1 MKKPL
6 RRLLAG
12 LTLTAAL
19 TAVGITTTDILATPQ
34 GDTGWGAPAGDTG
47 WGSLPNSSDTTGAP
61 SAGTDVSAS
70 VTPLIDTAW
79 G

>member
-1 MKKPL
+1 MKTPL

-19 TAVGITTTDILATPQ
+19 TTVGLTTTDVLATPQ
-34 GDTGWGAPAGDTG
+34 DDTGWGAPAGDTG
-47 WGSLPNSSDTTGAP
+47 WGSLPASSTVDSIT
-61 SAGTDVSAS
+61 SAVL
-70 VTPLIDTAW
+70 PLTDTAW

>member
-1 MKKPL
+1 MKQPL

-19 TAVGITTTDILATPQ
+19 TTVGLTATDIVATPQ
-34 GDTGWGAPAGDTG
+34 DDTGWGAPAADTG
-47 WGSLPNSSDTTGAP
+47 WGTPPADTTP
-61 SAGTDVSAS
+61 GTTTA
-70 VTPLIDTAW
+70 TTLMDTAW

>member
-19 TAVGITTTDILATPQ
+19 TTVGITATDILATPQ
-34 GDTGWGAPAGDTG
+34 DDTGWGAPAGDTG
-47 WGSLPNSSDTTGAP
+47 WGSLPAGAATIDTTA
-61 SAGTDVSAS
+61 A
-70 VTPLIDTAW
+70 VTLTDTAW